1 MTEKIDKME
10 AAKRQIEA
18 SIKMLFDNYDIVPIH
33 SNTRAGLEI
42 VRNLAKKREIDENYF
57 IDSVIMQNENHDERK
72 WLKQYLL
79 GETSSFIK
87 HANRDPGGML
97 SPIDE
102 DDNNLLIFFA
112 IVTYEALG
120 GEMTIIMQ
128 AFIGFYISAHPEMI
142 SDDVKSQ
149 LAGRNIDDCI
159 GNSRV
164 ELKKLALQGITEFS

>member
-1 MTEKIDKME
+1 ME

-18 SIKMLFDNYDIVPIH
+18 AIKMLFDNYDIVPIH
-33 SNTRAGLEI
+33 SNTRAGLQL
-42 VRNLAKKREIDENYF
+42 VRDLARKRGIKEEYF
-57 IDSVIMQNENHDERK
+57 IDSVIKQNEQDDERK

-79 GETSSFIK
+79 EDTSNFIK
-87 HANRDPGGML
+87 HADRDPDDEMTL
-97 SPIDE
+97 IDE
-102 DDNNLLIFFA
+102 DDNDLLIFFA

-149 LAGRNIDDCI
+149 LAGRNIEDWI
-159 GNSRV
+159 GKSRE
-164 ELKKLALQGITEFS
+164 ELKILALQGITDFA